1 MCVSV
6 NRALRIRSCRPV
18 CLSLFFHLA
27 TESANPFSNSSET
40 LVRLSLPRLACSL
53 NTRHTTYY
61 NTVSPFPLAVHGC
74 KATWYRRLPRFVT
87 PRNLFPHTV
96 NFCPVTK
103 ELPAFS
109 PAFRLVPH
117 ASGFLLDVPLPS
129 FRFPLCPPEPQVPAN
144 GPSGWRTRKR
154 SIRVALIPAPSAEIR
169 SSVQKHPVFRSSSCG
184 LFPRHT
190 AHIRAPAFSFNS
202 AIPLPRQAR
211 VHFEFCVFPISVFR
225 VMV

>member
-129 FRFPLCPPEPQVPAN
+129 FRFPLCPP
-144 GPSGWRTRKR
+144 
-154 SIRVALIPAPSAEIR
+154 IRVAYPQTEHPGGADSRTIGRNPIKCTKEPRFPFLFVWFVPTTYCTHTCARFLFQLCNTIAPTSACTLRVLRLSDFRIPSNGVTEP
-169 SSVQKHPVFRSSSCG
+169 
-184 LFPRHT
+184 
-190 AHIRAPAFSFNS
+190 
-202 AIPLPRQAR
+202 
-211 VHFEFCVFPISVFR
+211 
-225 VMV
+225 